1 MSEKGCSSHATIILH
16 STYMWLSLIDAC
28 EQYPLSG
35 ITARKRQKYAS
46 DLILITNSLY
56 TFRDKY

>member
-1 MSEKGCSSHATIILH
+1 
-16 STYMWLSLIDAC
+16 MWLFLIDVR